1 MTTKL
6 KDLSR
11 MFDRDHYALVLH
23 TQRSF
28 ASATSA
34 PTEKT
39 MVFGIVTRYNNNNKK
54 PPLLC
59 TGSLTACFC
68 VCLLPSPAA
77 LTCSSTLPATA
88 PLAAQLQA
96 QLLVA
101 VQVQVQALS
110 KMEQSDT
117 STVCG
122 FLCSCFKP
130 NACLSIS
137 SVERVFEGM
146 HVRMWQTTFCRTF

>member
-39 MVFGIVTRYNNNNKK
+39 MVFGIVTRYNNNNKNKK

-59 TGSLTACFC
+59 TSLLTACFC
-68 VCLLPSPAA
+68 VCLLPP
-77 LTCSSTLPATA
+77 
-88 PLAAQLQA
+88 Q
-96 QLLVA
+96 
-101 VQVQVQALS
+101 
-110 KMEQSDT
+110 
-117 STVCG
+117 
-122 FLCSCFKP
+122 
-130 NACLSIS
+130 
-137 SVERVFEGM
+137 
-146 HVRMWQTTFCRTF
+146 H